1 MPFYYYFSNKKN
13 NEAMAKKGG
22 KGKGRINKNV
32 LVEMLVS
39 LFNHNEGRTLSP
51 KEIFKELNLTSTAS
65 RTLCVQVLDEMVFDG
80 FIMEPEFRRYV
91 LANNTSM
98 LFGTFSRSKDGYNEF
113 YPEDGSEPVIIS
125 ERNSAH
131 ALTDDLVRVALFA
144 RRRGRGREGEVVE
157 IVKRVHDTFVGELH
171 VEKHYAFLITENRIM
186 PNDIFIPKDM
196 LKGGKNGDKAV
207 VKMLEWPMDS
217 KNPVGKVID
226 ILGKSGENDAEMN
239 AILAEYGL
247 PYKYP
252 EAVEEAAAKL
262 PTDITE
268 EEIAKREDF
277 RGVTTFTIDPI
288 DAKDFDD
295 ALSVRPLGEGLW
307 EVGVHIADVSHY
319 VTEGSIID
327 KEAFKRATSIYLVDR
342 TIPMLPERLCNFLC
356 SLRPDEEKLTYSV
369 IFTIND
375 KAEVKKSHITR
386 SIIKSDRRFSYE
398 EVQEIIEKGEGEY
411 YDEIKVLNSL
421 AQKMRAK
428 RFQAGAID
436 FQQAEVRFRLDD
448 KGKPLSVYFSESNES
463 HQLIEE
469 FMLLA
474 NRTVAERIGRKT
486 ATNKN
491 PKVFVYRIHDQPNPE
506 KLAMLSKFV
515 TKLGF
520 KMKSPSG
527 RTTSAS
533 ALNTLLKDIHGTKE
547 QNVIEQIS
555 LRTMQKARYS
565 TENIGHYGLAFRYY
579 SHFTSPIRRYPD
591 LLVHRLL
598 HRYLTLE
605 SRTVSKP
612 KYEDLCDH
620 CSAQEQVAA
629 NAERASIKY
638 KQVEF
643 MSEHIGEEYDAVI
656 SGVTEWGLYAEIN
669 VNKCEGMIPMRTLQD
684 DYYEFDDANYC
695 LIGRRTHRKFTIGD
709 PVRIRIVRANLDRK
723 QLDFELVEK

>member
-1 MPFYYYFSNKKN
+1 
-13 NEAMAKKGG
+13 MAKKSG
-22 KGKGRINKNV
+22 KGKGRINKN
-32 LVEMLVS
+32 MLVDM
-39 LFNHNEGRTLSP
+39 LVGMFNRNEGKTFSP
-51 KEIFKELNLTSTAS
+51 KEIFKELNLTSTSA
-65 RTLCVQVLDEMVFDG
+65 RTLCVHILDDMVFDG
-80 FIMEPEFRRYV
+80 YIMEPEFRRYI
-91 LANNTSM
+91 LANNISM
-98 LFGTFSRSKDGYNEF
+98 LYGTFSRNKDGYNEF
-113 YPEDGSEPVIIS
+113 YPEDGSEPVLIS

-131 ALTDDLVRVALFA
+131 ALTDDMVRVALFA

-157 IVKRVHDTFVGELH
+157 IVKRKHDTFVGELH
-171 VEKHYAFLITENRIM
+171 VEKHYAFLITENRVM

-207 VKMLEWPMDS
+207 VKLLEWPMES

-226 ILGKSGENDAEMN
+226 ILGKCGENDTEMN

-247 PYKYP
+247 PYVYP
-252 EAVEEAAAKL
+252 AAVEEAANRL
-262 PTDITE
+262 SNEITA
-268 EEIAKREDF
+268 EEIAKRADF
-277 RGVTTFTIDPI
+277 RNITTFTIDPV

-295 ALSVRPLGEGLW
+295 ALSIRSAGEGLW

-342 TIPMLPERLCNFLC
+342 TIPMLPEHLCNFLC
-356 SLRPDEEKLTYSV
+356 SLRPNEEKLAYSV
-369 IFTIND
+369 IFTMNE
-375 KAEVKKSHITR
+375 KAEVKKFEITR
-386 SIIKSDRRFSYE
+386 AVIKSDRRFSYE

-411 YDEIKVLNSL
+411 FEEISTLNRL
-421 AQKMRAK
+421 AQKMREK
-428 RFQAGAID
+428 RFAAGAID
-436 FQQAEVRFRLDD
+436 FQQAQVHFRLDES
-448 KGKPLSVYFSESNES
+448 GKPLSVYFSESNES

-474 NRTVAERIGRKT
+474 NRTVAEKIGKKT
-486 ATNKN
+486 PNST
-491 PKVFVYRIHDQPNPE
+491 PKTFVYRIHDEPNPE
-506 KLAMLSKFV
+506 KLSMLSKFV
-515 TKLGF
+515 TKLGY
-520 KMKSPSG
+520 KMRSGSG
-527 RTTSAS
+527 RTTSAN
-533 ALNTLLKDIHGTKE
+533 ALNSLLKEVHGSKE

-565 TENIGHYGLAFRYY
+565 TGNIGHYGLAFRYY
-579 SHFTSPIRRYPD
+579 THFTSPIRRYPD

-598 HRYLTLE
+598 DRYLTLGAR
-605 SRTVSKP
+605 SVSQP
-612 KYEDLCDH
+612 KYEDLCEH

-656 SGVTEWGLYAEIN
+656 SGVTEWGMYAEIN
-669 VNKCEGMIPMRTLQD
+669 DNKCEGMIPMRTLQD

-695 LIGRRTHRKFTIGD
+695 IIGRRHRRKFTIGD

-723 QLDFELVEK
+723 QLDFEMVEE

>member
-1 MPFYYYFSNKKN
+1 
-13 NEAMAKKGG
+13 MAKKGG
-22 KGKGRINKNV
+22 KGKSRINKNT

-39 LFNHNEGRTLSP
+39 LFNHNEGRIISP
-51 KEIFKELNLTSTAS
+51 KEIFRELNLTSTAS

-113 YPEDGSEPVIIS
+113 YPEDGSEPVLIS

-144 RRRGRGREGEVVE
+144 SRRGRGREGEVVE

-186 PNDIFIPKDM
+186 PNDIFIPKDL

-207 VKMLEWPMDS
+207 VKMLEWTLDS

-268 EEIAKREDF
+268 EEIAQREDF
-277 RGVTTFTIDPI
+277 RGITTFTIDPV

-295 ALSVRPLGEGLW
+295 ALSIRPLGEGLW

-356 SLRPDEEKLTYSV
+356 SLRPNEEKLSYSV
-369 IFTIND
+369 IFTMND
-375 KAEVKKSHITR
+375 KAEVKKSHIART
-386 SIIKSDRRFSYE
+386 IIKSDRRFSYE

-421 AQKMRAK
+421 AQKMRGK

-448 KGKPLSVYFSESNES
+448 NGKPVSVYFTESNES

-469 FMLLA
+469 FMLRA
-474 NRTVAERIGRKT
+474 NRTVAEKIGRKT

-491 PKVFVYRIHDQPNPE
+491 PKVFVYRIHDEPNPE
-506 KLAMLSKFV
+506 KLSMLSKFV
-515 TKLGF
+515 TKLGY
-520 KMKSPSG
+520 KMRSPSG

-533 ALNTLLKDIHGTKE
+533 ALNTLLKEIHGTKE

-565 TENIGHYGLAFRYY
+565 TENIGHYGLAFPYY

-643 MSEHIGEEYDAVI
+643 MSEHIGEVYDAVI

-695 LIGRRTHRKFTIGD
+695 LIGRRTRRKFTIGD

>member
-1 MPFYYYFSNKKN
+1 MG
-13 NEAMAKKGG
+13 KKGG
-22 KGKGRINKNV
+22 KGKGRMNKNM
-32 LVEMLVS
+32 LVEMLIE
-39 LFNHNEGRTLSP
+39 LFNRSDGKMLSP
-51 KEIFKELNLTSTAS
+51 KEIFKELNLTSTSA
-65 RTLCVQVLDEMVFDG
+65 RTLCVHILDDMVFDG
-80 FIMEPEFRRYV
+80 YLMEPEFRRYT
-91 LANNTSM
+91 LANNVSM
-98 LFGTFSRSKDGYNEF
+98 LYGTFSRNRDGYNEF
-113 YPEDGSEPVIIS
+113 YPEDGSEAVLIS

-131 ALTDDLVRVALFA
+131 ALTDDMVRVALFA

-157 IVKRVHDTFVGELH
+157 IVKRTHDTFVGELH
-171 VEKHYAFLITENRIM
+171 VEKHYAFLITESRIM
-186 PNDIFIPKDM
+186 PNDIFIPKEM

-207 VKMLEWPMDS
+207 VKLLEWPADS
-217 KNPVGKVID
+217 KNPIGKVID
-226 ILGKSGENDAEMN
+226 ILGKSGDNDTEMN

-247 PYKYP
+247 PYTYP
-252 EAVEEAAAKL
+252 AAVEEAARKL
-262 PTDITE
+262 SPEITA
-268 EEIAKREDF
+268 EEIAAREDF
-277 RGVTTFTIDPI
+277 RAVTTFTIDPA

-295 ALSVRPLGEGLW
+295 ALSIRPAGEGLW

-319 VTEGSIID
+319 VTEGGIID

-356 SLRPDEEKLTYSV
+356 SLRPDEEKLAYSV
-369 IFTIND
+369 IFTMNE
-375 KAEVKKSHITR
+375 KAEVKKFNITR
-386 SIIKSDRRFSYE
+386 SVIRSDRRFSYE

-411 YDEIKVLNSL
+411 FEEIKVLNSL
-421 AQKMRAK
+421 AQKMREK
-428 RFQAGAID
+428 RFAAGAID
-436 FQQAEVRFRLDD
+436 FQQAQVHFRLDE

-474 NRTVAERIGRKT
+474 NRTVAEKIGRKAPGSSVKT
-486 ATNKN
+486 
-491 PKVFVYRIHDQPNPE
+491 FVYRIHEQPNPE
-506 KLAMLSKFV
+506 KLTMLSKFV
-515 TKLGF
+515 SKLGY
-520 KMKSPSG
+520 KMRSGSG

-533 ALNTLLKDIHGTKE
+533 ALNSLLKEVHGSKE

-579 SHFTSPIRRYPD
+579 THFTSPIRRYPD

-605 SRTVSKP
+605 ARTVSKS
-612 KYEDLCDH
+612 KYEDLCEH

-643 MSEHIGEEYDAVI
+643 MSEHVGEVFDAVI
-656 SGVTEWGLYAEIN
+656 SGVTEWGFYAEIN
-669 VNKCEGMIPMRTLQD
+669 ENKCEGMIPMRTLQD

-695 LIGRRTHRKFTIGD
+695 IIGRRHRRKFTIGD
-709 PVRIRIVRANLDRK
+709 PVRIRITRANLDRK
-723 QLDFELVEK
+723 QLDFELVED

>member
-1 MPFYYYFSNKKN
+1 
-13 NEAMAKKGG
+13 MAKKGG
-22 KGKGRINKNV
+22 KGKGRINKNS
-32 LVEMLVS
+32 LVEMLVG
-39 LFNHNEGRTLSP
+39 LFNRHEGKTLSP
-51 KEIFKELNLTSTAS
+51 KEIFKELNLTSTSA
-65 RTLCVQVLDEMVFDG
+65 RTLCVHILDDMVFDG
-80 FIMEPEFRRYV
+80 YLMEPEFRRYV
-91 LANNTSM
+91 LANNVSM
-98 LFGTFSRSKDGYNEF
+98 LYGTFSRNRDGFNEF
-113 YPEDGSEPVIIS
+113 YPEDGSEPVLIS

-131 ALTDDLVRVALFA
+131 AITDDLVRVALFA

-157 IVKRVHDTFVGELH
+157 IVKRTHDTFVGELH

-196 LKGGKNGDKAV
+196 LKSGKNGDKAV
-207 VKMLEWPMDS
+207 VKLLEWPMDS

-226 ILGKSGENDAEMN
+226 ILGKSGENDTEMN

-252 EAVEEAAAKL
+252 EAVEEAAKKL
-262 PTDITE
+262 PTDITP

-277 RGVTTFTIDPI
+277 REITTFTIDPD

-295 ALSVRPLGEGLW
+295 ALSIRSIGEGLW
-307 EVGVHIADVSHY
+307 EIGVHIADVSHY

-356 SLRPDEEKLTYSV
+356 SLRPNEEKLTYSV
-369 IFTIND
+369 VFTMND
-375 KAEVKKSHITR
+375 KAEVKKYHITR
-386 SIIKSDRRFSYE
+386 GVIKSDRRFTYD
-398 EVQEIIEKGEGEY
+398 EVQEIIKNGEGEY
-411 YDEIKVLNSL
+411 LEEITVLNSL
-421 AQKMRAK
+421 AQKMREK

-436 FQQAEVRFRLDD
+436 FQQAQVHFRLDE

-474 NRTVAERIGRKT
+474 NRSVAEKIGRKGPNST
-486 ATNKN
+486 
-491 PKVFVYRIHDQPNPE
+491 PKTFVYRIHDQPNPE
-506 KLAMLSKFV
+506 KLSMLSKFV
-515 TKLGF
+515 TKLGY
-520 KMKSPSG
+520 KMKSSSG

-533 ALNTLLKDIHGTKE
+533 ALNHLLKEIHGSKE

-565 TENIGHYGLAFRYY
+565 TGNIGHYGLAFRYY
-579 SHFTSPIRRYPD
+579 THFTSPIRRYPD
-591 LLVHRLL
+591 LMVHRLL
-598 HRYLTLE
+598 DRYLTLE
-605 SRTVSKP
+605 ARSVSQS
-612 KYEDLCDH
+612 KYEDMCEH

-629 NAERASIKY
+629 NAERSSIKY

-643 MSEHIGEEYDAVI
+643 MSEHIGEVFDAVI
-656 SGVTEWGLYAEIN
+656 SGVTEWGLYTEIN
-669 VNKCEGMIPMRTLQD
+669 ENKCEGMVPIRTLDD

-695 LIGRRTHRKFTIGD
+695 IVGRRHRRKFTIGD

-723 QLDFELVEK
+723 QLDFELIED